1 MRPMSCCIVVCAICA
16 TAGCAFTARHDA
28 SSPAR
33 VKLGYASRDHL
44 YAVQMRDTYPGQ
56 RGPSSG
62 LHTFAAQLSGNVC
75 GTDIAYDAKY
85 LGRFMSVTGFATNI
99 HSRGDEMSL
108 VIVNSTTGQ
117 RTWVSGQGD
126 SRPVSLEVRD
136 TASNGAGERL
146 IRGTIGE
153 TDGGVDPL
161 SVQLL
166 RNPVMHT
173 VDLHLT
179 ADSLTGDVGTRRV
192 DLRRANDDLL
202 GYVEIYGHK
211 VPFVVRGAGELWGM
225 PAAAQAAI
233 LPLLLTCT
241 TDTKLV
247 QVVDFRN

>member
-1 MRPMSCCIVVCAICA
+1 MRPLSCCIVLCVMCAPS
-16 TAGCAFTARHDA
+16 GCALTTRHGV

-33 VKLGYASRDHL
+33 LELGYAGRDHL
-44 YAVQMRDTYPGQ
+44 WAVRMRDAYPEQ

-62 LHTFAAQLSGNVC
+62 LHTLAAQLSGNVC

-85 LGRFMSVTGFATNI
+85 EGRFMSVTGFATNI
-99 HSRGDEMSL
+99 HSKGDQMSL
-108 VIVNSTTGQ
+108 VVVNSTTGQ

-179 ADSLTGDVGTRRV
+179 ADSVTGVVGIRRV
-192 DLRRANDDLL
+192 DLRRTNDDLL
-202 GYVEIYGHK
+202 GFVEIYGHK
-211 VPFVVRGAGELWGM
+211 VPFVVRGADELWGM

-233 LPLLLTCT
+233 LPLALTCST
-241 TDTKLV
+241 ETKIV